1 MARTAFNATLQLRQQ
16 YLSMLYH
23 KIPGEA
29 NWTLLDQGK
38 VSTPSSKA
46 DEKTYDRIGDENQT
60 TVAGQVKTDVTLQVY
75 VDDNLDEVARVLGFV
90 RPGGGWAGTENIK
103 LDPTKVSDLKL
114 VSFNGVTVGSTEVF
128 TEYINSFRPMNFSI
142 PEDASG
148 DVRIAELS
156 GSCTAYYIIPATGI

>member
-1 MARTAFNATLQLRQQ
+1 MARIAFNADLDLRQQ

-29 NWTLLDQGK
+29 AWTLIDQGK

-46 DEKTYDRIGDENQT
+46 DEKTYNRIGDENQVK
-60 TVAGQVKTDVTLQVY
+60 VAGQITTDVTLQVY
-75 VDDNLDEVARVLGFV
+75 VDDNLDEVARMLGFV
-90 RPGGGWAGTENIK
+90 RPGSGWSGSEVIK

-114 VSFNGVTVGSTEVF
+114 ESYNGVTAGSTLLY
-128 TEYINSFRPMNFSI
+128 TEYINQFRPMNFSV
-142 PEDASG
+142 PEDADG

-156 GSCTAYYIIPATGI
+156 GSCASYYIVPESGT